1 MNAAYDDSAAEDS
14 ADDLTPEQ
22 RRARRLRF
30 ELIFTS
36 LGLAFG
42 LFVLPALIYAVGA
55 ALLGAYGEKAGLS
68 TFYIDFYGDL
78 ADGAGRTWLIAV
90 GPLAVVYLV
99 RAAFIGM
106 RPKHAEPADIDE
118 PRPEPRRQ
126 PAARKQT
133 PVRKGPSTRSAR
145 VEPRMGSD

>member
-1 MNAAYDDSAAEDS
+1 MNAAYDD

-22 RRARRLRF
+22 RRGRRLRF
-30 ELIFTS
+30 ELIFAS

-42 LFVLPALIYAVGA
+42 LFLLPALIYAVGA
-55 ALLGAYGEKAGLS
+55 ALLGPYGEKAGLS

-78 ADGAGRTWLIAV
+78 ADGAGRTWLIAL

-99 RAAFIGM
+99 RAVFIGM
-106 RPKHAEPADIDE
+106 RPKQADAADLDE
-118 PRPEPRRQ
+118 LRPEPRRQ
-126 PAARKQT
+126 PAPRKQT
-133 PVRKGPSTRSAR
+133 PVRKAPSARAAR